1 MNIEFNRN
9 MEAILGEINHPNI
22 SAFDLVFVPIIN
34 QQHFYMMCFNLKT
47 PKVEIID
54 NSGVMPRM
62 SVTKKYLDLPDK
74 MKKTFAN
81 YLIHNQH
88 PNGCHISTAKIHRL
102 AMPWRTEFNK
112 VDCGV
117 FLMRHMET
125 YKGCLLNWECGL
137 CGENEA
143 DNLQK
148 LQLND
153 LWKKYVTKIILHDL
167 NERFHW
173 VTKDLMR
180 YLSLPVEVNS
190 HGNIASCLLEHAD

>member
-9 MEAILGEINHPNI
+9 MEAVLGEVNHPNI

-34 QQHFYMMCFNLKT
+34 QQHYYVMCFNLKT
-47 PKVEIID
+47 PKVEITD

-62 SVTKKYLDLPDK
+62 SVAKKYSDLPDK
-74 MKKTFAN
+74 M
-81 YLIHNQH
+81 
-88 PNGCHISTAKIHRL
+88 
-102 AMPWRTEFNK
+102 

-143 DNLQK
+143 NNLQK

-153 LWKKYVTKIILHDL
+153 LRKKYVTKIILHDL

-173 VTKDLMR
+173 VTKDLVR
-180 YLSLPVEVNS
+180 YLSLPVEVRREADKNT
-190 HGNIASCLLEHAD
+190 HGNIASRLLEHAD